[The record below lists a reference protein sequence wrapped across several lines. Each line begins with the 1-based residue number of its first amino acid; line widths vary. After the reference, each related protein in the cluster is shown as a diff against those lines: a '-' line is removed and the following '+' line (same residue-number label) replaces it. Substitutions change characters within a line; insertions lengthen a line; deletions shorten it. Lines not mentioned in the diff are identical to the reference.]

1 MKQLIS
7 SGSGPREITPACRQ
21 EINIRQRAERLYLMG
36 ELEAAAELLMLEAI
50 Q

>member
-1 MKQLIS
+1 MKQRTENAHSLRQAIS
-7 SGSGPREITPACRQ
+7 PDQSGLTTRE
-21 EINIRQRAERLYLMG
+21 RAERLYRMG